1 MDAKEITAYRTAAA
15 SAVATKYLANEKPK
29 ILAVMG
35 AGTQAKS
42 HIVVLSKVFKFDEI
56 RVWNHR
62 EHSAMSLVHDLAK
75 CGLKLQYMSSPKDAV
90 HNADVVVTATASP
103 TPILQSEWLK
113 TGAHVNAVG
122 APRPDWQELSEELMR
137 KAVVYVDSSD
147 WARTESGDIVL
158 SGGAAVYAGLHRV
171 RPSTGHQGDHQLP
184 EQQVAPAEHPG
195 RCAPLPCRH
204 RSPQVMDAIEITAY
218 RTAAASAVATKYLA
232 TEGPKILAV
241 LGSGTQARSHVR
253 IMTTMFRFEQ
263 VRIWNH
269 RESSAAS
276 LVQEL
281 AAHGISARYE
291 ASAEDAVRDADVV
304 VTATSSPKPVLQAGW
319 LKKGAHVN
327 AVGAP
332 RPDWQE
338 LSEELMRQAVVYVD
352 STEGARAESGDVIIS
367 GADIFAE
374 IGEVVL
380 GAKENRRSDTTVFKS
395 LGMAMEDVL
404 AADLVYRHLSND
416 KS

>member
-1 MDAKEITAYRTAAA
+1 MAPKRALSADEKEARIKRRAEQ
-15 SAVATKYLANEKPK
+15 NNKPK
-29 ILAVMG
+29 RSRQGNGCEGDNCVPHRSSIRSGHKVPGQRETENPRRDGCRDAGEESHRRAVQG
-35 AGTQAKS
+35 VQ
-42 HIVVLSKVFKFDEI
+42 V
-56 RVWNHR
+56 RR
-62 EHSAMSLVHDLAK
+62 
-75 CGLKLQYMSSPKDAV
+75 
-90 HNADVVVTATASP
+90 
-103 TPILQSEWLK
+103 
-113 TGAHVNAVG
+113 AVG

>member
-1 MDAKEITAYRTAAA
+1 MFPCAYFVASQVKRCLENNIPELVRVLEEGFRHLALGPEGGIVQPQRHIVPVKDASGELLSMPAYIA
-15 SAVATKYLANEKPK
+15 SGEALATKVVTSYPNNRSPLPS
-29 ILAVMG
+29 IQGVVLLFH
-35 AGTQAKS
+35 AGTGA
-42 HIVVLSKVFKFDEI
+42 L
-56 RVWNHR
+56 
-62 EHSAMSLVHDLAK
+62 K
-75 CGLKLQYMSSPKDAV
+75 C
-90 HNADVVVTATASP
+90 
-103 TPILQSEWLK
+103 
-113 TGAHVNAVG
+113 
-122 APRPDWQELSEELMR
+122 
-137 KAVVYVDSSD
+137 
-147 WARTESGDIVL
+147 
-158 SGGAAVYAGLHRV
+158 
-171 RPSTGHQGDHQLP
+171 
-184 EQQVAPAEHPG
+184 
-195 RCAPLPCRH
+195 
-204 RSPQVMDAIEITAY
+204 VMDAIEITAY
-218 RTAAASAVATKYLA
+218 RTAAASAVATK
-232 TEGPKILAV
+232 
-241 LGSGTQARSHVR
+241 
-253 IMTTMFRFEQ
+253 

-352 STEGARAESGDVIIS
+352 STEGARTESGDVIIS